1 MSTADSTE
9 TTSAKSSVTTATTK
23 PRTPETTARTTPDD
37 YEYTGTSGTTTPD
50 WLHSQTTTESTT
62 ANSTTPDWMNSQT
75 TTENTATNSTTP
87 DIDKIPCGD
96 INMDRRIDLCDAVL
110 LNKYCAGVVSFNSIA
125 KANGD
130 CNQDG
135 TVDAADS
142 LLLLKFLL
150 RMVENLPGTSTE
162 TV

>member
-23 PRTPETTARTTPDD
+23 PRTTETTARTTPDD

-110 LNKYCAGVVSFNSIA
+110 LNKYCAGVVSFNSIGKSKRRLQPGWHGGCRRQPFA
-125 KANGD
+125 FEIFTENGR
-130 CNQDG
+130 
-135 TVDAADS
+135 
-142 LLLLKFLL
+142 K
-150 RMVENLPGTSTE
+150 STWYQH
-162 TV
+162 